1 MRALQSSSDAQLH
14 VTLGVCEAQQHAA
27 HTYMFLG
34 ERRPSKAVS
43 LPLATCFLSC
53 RYDGQTFVKPPE
65 VLMRDRLLGTYE
77 VKPVLGK
84 LKNTLLGAGGL
95 LLTCAVLL
103 FGVIKAG
110 TDADGMYGRGASRV
124 PRQVT
129 ADGVLYGKRVKSLSQ
144 LANDDELAAEEA
156 AAQNGVPGYCSDR
169 MLREIA
175 GGQYCAK
182 FERR

>member
-110 TDADGMYGRGASRV
+110 TDADGMYGKHTAGSFCNCTSAMCCLNFKPTYV
-124 PRQVT
+124 IRQEQIT
-129 ADGVLYGKRVKSLSQ
+129 LGV
-144 LANDDELAAEEA
+144 
-156 AAQNGVPGYCSDR
+156 
-169 MLREIA
+169 
-175 GGQYCAK
+175 
-182 FERR
+182 